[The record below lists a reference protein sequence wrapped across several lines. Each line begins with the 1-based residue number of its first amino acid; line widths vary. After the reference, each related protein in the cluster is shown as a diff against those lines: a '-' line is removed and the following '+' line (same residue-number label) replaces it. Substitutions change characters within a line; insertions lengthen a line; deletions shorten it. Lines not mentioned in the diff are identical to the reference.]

1 MRKIFNVFT
10 KILKIIFI
18 IFIII
23 YLSLIIIHKIS
34 MTNSIFGYRIFTVSD
49 NTMANKY
56 VINDLILVKDTSPKK
71 LKKNDNIAYY
81 GTEAFEKGNVIFHK
95 IIEVKKDK
103 ELSFVTK
110 GINSLYEDP
119 IVSDKKVIGKVVG
132 VIPIINVVN
141 HILKN
146 PIGFFVLIFLP
157 IILIILEQIF
167 KTIKDI
173 HREKEMVVLG
183 MIEEKK
189 NKKKSILEQD
199 DGEIEIL

>member
-1 MRKIFNVFT
+1 MKKVFNVFT

-23 YLSLIIIHKIS
+23 YLSLIIVHKIS
-34 MTNSIFGYRIFTVSD
+34 MTNSIFGYRIFTISD

-56 VINDLILVKDTSPKK
+56 VINDIVLVKDTNPKK

-81 GTEAFEKGNVIFHK
+81 GIEAGEKGNVIFHK

-103 ELSFVTK
+103 KLSFVTK

-119 IVSDKKVIGKVVG
+119 IVSDKKVIGKVIG
-132 VIPIINVVN
+132 VIPVINIIN

-146 PIGFFVLIFLP
+146 PIGFFLLIFLP
-157 IILIILEQIF
+157 IILVIVEQIF
-167 KTIKDI
+167 KTIKDM
-173 HREKEMVVLG
+173 HREKEMIVLG

-189 NKKKSILEQD
+189 KRKSILEQD

>member
-1 MRKIFNVFT
+1 MKKTFNVLFKIF
-10 KILKIIFI
+10 KIIFI
-18 IFIII
+18 IFITI
-23 YLSLIIIHKIS
+23 YLLFIVMHKIS
-34 MTNSIFGYRIFTVSD
+34 LTNSIFGYRVFTITD

-56 VINDLILVKDTSPKK
+56 ILNDIVLVKDINPKSI
-71 LKKNDNIAYY
+71 KKNDNIAYY
-81 GTEAFEKGNVIFHK
+81 GDNDFNKKKIVFHK
-95 IIEVKKDK
+95 VIEVKKDK

-119 IVSDKKVIGKVVG
+119 LVSNKKVIGKVIG
-132 VIPIINVVN
+132 VIPVVTLFN
-141 HILKN
+141 NILNN
-146 PIGFFVLIFLP
+146 PIGFFLLIFLP

-173 HREKEMVVLG
+173 HREKEMIVLG

-189 NKKKSILEQD
+189 KKKKSILEQD